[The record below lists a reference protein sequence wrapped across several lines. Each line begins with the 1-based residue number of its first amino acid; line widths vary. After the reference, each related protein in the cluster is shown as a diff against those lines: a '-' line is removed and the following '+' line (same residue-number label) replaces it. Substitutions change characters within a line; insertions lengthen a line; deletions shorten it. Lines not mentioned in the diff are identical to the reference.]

1 MSEERSIWVWV
12 INRADRPGDIF
23 GAMRRCERAH
33 WTDDSARAEV
43 IRLANE
49 MRIGRIKWDEV
60 DNRTWVGRTD
70 LGYTVV
76 VTSVLLPHGPP

>member
-1 MSEERSIWVWV
+1 
-12 INRADRPGDIF
+12 
-23 GAMRRCERAH
+23 
-33 WTDDSARAEV
+33 
-43 IRLANE
+43 

-76 VTSVLLPHGPP
+76 VTSVLMPVPLVP